1 VIRIT
6 GPSEFMQCKSGLN
19 LDTEDLTHY
28 VMTGEYWMEEKLD
41 GIRAWVWKGK
51 DGVKIWTRKHI
62 DVTNKFPGI
71 VEAVSYNHPNGPW
84 WFDGEITS
92 TYGHNDVQAVL
103 AGKID
108 HSGINFRPFDLL
120 ATPNYN
126 NLYAHTFRQRRIELE
141 HFAPDRTERNNM
153 FKPVI
158 QKVIIEEMLEFYQQ
172 LFDAKSEGVVLKRWN
187 DSYDPSIGGSWIK
200 SKFTDTVSVVPLSI
214 DDETLM
220 VQCGMISGPD
230 TFLTVG
236 HVKVDFEDML
246 MLINTMGNS
255 SDIKPVLEL
264 TIYGAGDNLKLRHPV
279 YKGLRFEAGYDSC
292 SHTQLAHLRRY

>member
-1 VIRIT
+1 VT
-6 GPSEFMQCKSGLN
+6 LTPSGPREFMQCQRNIN
-19 LDTEDLTHY
+19 LDEASVERHIN
-28 VMTGEYWMEEKLD
+28 TGTYWMEEKLD
-41 GIRAWVWKGK
+41 GIRAWVWKGASETR
-51 DGVKIWTRKHI
+51 IWTRRHI
-62 DVTNKFPGI
+62 EVTDKFPRI
-71 VEAVSYNHPNGPW
+71 VEFVNSYFPISPW

-92 TYGHNDVQAVL
+92 TLGHNHVQSVL
-103 AGKID
+103 AG
-108 HSGINFRPFDLL
+108 GRGQENLNFRPFDLL
-120 ATPNYN
+120 AMPEGRQIYQRSFRERRTYLEKHTPRGV
-126 NLYAHTFRQRRIELE
+126 L
-141 HFAPDRTERNNM
+141 M
-153 FKPVI
+153 FKPVT
-158 QKVIIEEMLEFYQQ
+158 QKVIKEEMWAYYQQ

-220 VQCGMISGPD
+220 VQCGMLSGPD

-279 YKGLRFEAGYDSC
+279 YKGLRFEAGFESC